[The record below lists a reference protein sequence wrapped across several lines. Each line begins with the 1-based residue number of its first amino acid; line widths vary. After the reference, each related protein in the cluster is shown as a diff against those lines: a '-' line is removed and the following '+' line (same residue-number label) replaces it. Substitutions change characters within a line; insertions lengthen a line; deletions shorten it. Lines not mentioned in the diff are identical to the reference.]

1 MGATT
6 HPAALFPAW
15 YVAPTYTDEAAAAWW
30 EHANQSAGSLNGG
43 ALRTGGW
50 CNGSTAD
57 AVQTVGVQFPQSDHK
72 NEASLHA
79 YPQTCRFESGPQ
91 LLLDDPIHQL
101 GETTVLLAPT
111 AAEVQA
117 ATLRVQEVGG
127 SLTEAEVRAVLTE
140 AGWPAELHDAAL
152 AVAWCESRWSPYAV
166 GDGGNS
172 LGLFQLNVA
181 TWFRYAGEDPAL
193 WAEPLVNARTAW
205 ATYNYD
211 LGRGYEPWKQWSCK
225 P

>member
-152 AVAWCESRWSPYAV
+152 AVAWCESRWSPY
-166 GDGGNS
+166 GDNGVDK
-172 LGLFQLNVA
+172 GLFQLSFAPNA
-181 TWFRYAGEDPAL
+181 TLRGSWYAYYGVDESLWADSLTNATVAL
-193 WAEPLVNARTAW
+193 WIHQRSGWGP
-205 ATYNYD
+205 
-211 LGRGYEPWKQWSCK
+211 WSCK